1 MKNLILELRNN
12 LKGRLTP
19 SRFEHTV
26 SVSFICTA
34 LAMRYGCDLNKA
46 ELAGLLH
53 DCAKPYGDDE
63 ITRKCRKQDLPLTDD
78 ELKAPVVLHAKYGA
92 WLAEHKYGINDGEII
107 NAIRWHTTGRP
118 EMSTLEKIVFTA
130 DYIEPRRDRAAN
142 LALVRSVAF
151 VDLDESVYQI
161 LKETLEYLEGK
172 GNFVDSLSK
181 QAYAYYKQV
190 HKEKKGEQG

>member
-1 MKNLILELRNN
+1 MKDLILELRND
-12 LKGRLTP
+12 LKGRLTS
-19 SRFEHTV
+19 SRFEHTI

-63 ITRKCRKQDLPLTDD
+63 IIRKCRKQGLPLTDD

-92 WLAEHKYGINDGEII
+92 WLAEHKYRINDEEII

-142 LALVRSVAF
+142 LTLVRSMAF
-151 VDLDESVYQI
+151 ADLDECVYLI
-161 LKETLEYLEGK
+161 LKDTLDYLAGK
-172 GNFVDSLSK
+172 GSFVDSMSK

-190 HKEKKGEQG
+190 HEEKKGEQG